1 MNDQKTDF
9 LYKVAND
16 NQLKENLLSI
26 ILAKNP
32 YIDISKR
39 ESFFDNVKRFY
50 KDYKIEDRIL
60 HLELIDKVEIS
71 EISKWKNKDLRI
83 SKILVN
89 NLRAFPKSEIPFGIN
104 FKENDEILSYIIIG
118 NNGVGKSSLFNALE
132 YTYTK
137 RIGEAELRTSD
148 KLEDE
153 DGYFKNYLQH
163 YNNPYSECQF
173 SVSTQNGKIFELDKD
188 NIPLNIRRVLNPNNH
203 FISEFDITTNCKLNF
218 EKSNIDSFNYLIA
231 QNVGLSE
238 LLVIDKNLFQ
248 FVNYNRL
255 TESNNLKK
263 AKINFDDI
271 KNKIKSYTE
280 QFDLKKE
287 LVNKSQVDVSEEIR
301 TSSLKSL
308 ELVSELKAQDY
319 SISYSY
325 DDLRKNI
332 IKFNEQYLS
341 LKNLTSKIGNISE
354 INFLEI
360 GLRLL
365 KENNDCPFCKNSKLG
380 KEEIEKATK
389 KTIEEFQ
396 LYSKLSS
403 ELENTSNIILE
414 SLNYITNAFY
424 KLRNQ
429 IEFELKLTSKS
440 LISEDYNQI
449 ISNLRSTLIN
459 TTSNDVVND
468 LENNKEKV
476 GNTAFK
482 VSEFIR
488 FIIDRGELYIYEYLP
503 SYINDLN
510 NLNKKRIRVIESFEE
525 KVNSNK
531 DVSDKILLESILKKE
546 IEDLTRQIKNLDKD
560 LEVSLREYENALEE
574 QKFYFKVR
582 KETTELHKVIHKEI
596 NLELGKVFEPLKAII
611 LNVLNNYLNE
621 NRNSEVELIIENEPD
636 EIDKESGEIFSNKIV
651 AYIVKKKE
659 GDRIPVNKY
668 FNTFHY
674 KLFCTMV
681 SISIAIA
688 SRKKTK
694 INLPLILDD
703 IFYSSDF
710 ENRATIEKFIQKLFS
725 LFKEYTPDMP
735 LQLIMF
741 THDNMIFDSAI
752 HALDITNDYKVNFA
766 KLFHPDDATLVDN
779 YQNIISKIPSNLP
792 FKILSKVYA

>member
-1 MNDQKTDF
+1 MNDQKSDF

-16 NQLKENLLSI
+16 DYLKENLLSV

-39 ESFFDNVKRFY
+39 ETFFDNVKRFY

-60 HLELIDKVEIS
+60 HLELIRKDEIS
-71 EISKWKNKDLRI
+71 EISTWNNKDLRI

-104 FKENDEILSYIIIG
+104 FTEDDEILSYIIIG

-132 YTYTK
+132 YTFTK

-173 SVSTQNGKIFELDKD
+173 SVSTVSGNIFELDKD

-203 FISEFDITTNCKLNF
+203 FISEYDITTNCKLSF

-231 QNVGLSE
+231 KNIGLSE
-238 LLVIDKNLFQ
+238 LLEIDKNLFQ
-248 FVNYNRL
+248 FINYNRL

-263 AKINFDDI
+263 AKINFDEI
-271 KNKIKSYTE
+271 QTKIKFYSE
-280 QFDLKKE
+280 QLNFKEE

-301 TSSLKSL
+301 ISSLKSI
-308 ELVSELKAQDY
+308 ELVRELKSQDY

-325 DDLRKNI
+325 DGLRKNI
-332 IKFNEQYLS
+332 IKFNEQYIS
-341 LKNLTSKIGNISE
+341 LKNITSKIGNISE

-380 KEEIEKATK
+380 KKEIEKDTR

-403 ELENTSNIILE
+403 ELEKTSNIILE

-429 IEFELKLTSKS
+429 IEIEAKLTSKS
-440 LISEDYNQI
+440 LISEDYNEI
-449 ISNLRSTLIN
+449 ISSLRSTLIN
-459 TTSNDVVND
+459 ATSNDVVND
-468 LENNKEKV
+468 LENNKEKLES
-476 GNTAFK
+476 TAFK

-488 FIIDRGELYIYEYLP
+488 FIIERGELYFYEDLP
-503 SYINDLN
+503 SYITSLN
-510 NLNKKRIRVIESFEE
+510 YLHKKRIGIIESFEE
-525 KVNSNK
+525 KVNRNK
-531 DVSDKILLESILKKE
+531 DFSDKILLESVQKKE
-546 IEDLTRQIKNLDKD
+546 IEVLTRQIENLNKN
-560 LEVSLREYENALEE
+560 LEVSLKEYENALEE
-574 QKFYFKVR
+574 QNFYFKVR

-596 NLELGKVFEPLKAII
+596 NLEISKVFEPLKAII

-621 NRNSEVELIIENEPD
+621 NINNEVELIIENETND
-636 EIDKESGEIFSNKIV
+636 FDIETGEFSNRIV

-688 SRKKTK
+688 SREKTK

-710 ENRATIEKFIQKLFS
+710 ENRATIEKFIHKLFS

-766 KLFHPDDATLVDN
+766 KLFHPNDATLVDN